1 LALKLHPDT
10 ERVFVISGTIDRDRR
25 FESVARQALRA
36 LEDKIAVHYLTD
48 LPLDELVVRTR
59 TLPQRSI
66 VLYVWQQSQT
76 VDGRLLESADVLA
89 AIAPSTHVPIYGMSA
104 ANIGTGMI
112 GGHVF
117 TLEGI
122 GARAAEITL
131 RILDGDRAADI
142 PVEGAPTVLMF
153 DWRQLERWGIQED
166 RLPPGSLFQFREP
179 SFWRQYRWFIVGAL
193 AVGLIQAALIAG
205 LLIQRSRRRRA
216 ELEAQMQQRE
226 LTHLARLAMLG
237 ELTGTLAHQLR
248 QPLTAI
254 MASAQAARRFL
265 ARQPVLQNEL
275 QECLEAIIQADDHA
289 ASVIQST
296 QGLLKKRIA
305 PRQPVDLNTVVHDA
319 TRVVGSDLALRPIGI
334 TSALT
339 PDLPAVLGQRVELQQ
354 VVLNLI
360 LNACDAMKGL
370 GPERRTV
377 TVSTELTQTGAV
389 QVSVAD
395 QGTGIPLD
403 SVARIF
409 EPFFT
414 LKEQGLGLGLTI
426 CRTIITAHGGQ
437 IWATPNTDVGATFSF
452 TLPPDPTSR
461 RRVRARAGAPNS
473 DDVAAAVE

>member
-1 LALKLHPDT
+1 MLAGRDSTPAGPHAAWLAVLVAALCFSPL
-10 ERVFVISGTIDRDRR
+10 FVPAPASSQSESPAFDRSFQSALQSASRGPVEYFAEN
-25 FESVARQALRA
+25 FETNR
-36 LEDKIAVHYLTD
+36 
-48 LPLDELVVRTR
+48 
-59 TLPQRSI
+59 
-66 VLYVWQQSQT
+66 
-76 VDGRLLESADVLA
+76 
-89 AIAPSTHVPIYGMSA
+89 
-104 ANIGTGMI
+104 NIGTGMI
-112 GGHVF
+112 GGRVF

-122 GARAAEITL
+122 AARAAEM
-131 RILDGDRAADI
+131 
-142 PVEGAPTVLMF
+142 LMF
-153 DWRQLERWGIQED
+153 DWRQLQSRGIPED

-179 SFWRQYRWFIVGAL
+179 SLWTQYRWYIVGAV
-193 AVGLIQAALIAG
+193 AVGLVQAALIAG

-226 LTHLARLAMLG
+226 LMHLARIAMLG

-289 ASVIQST
+289 AKVIQST

-305 PRQPVDLNTVVHDA
+305 PRQPVDLNGVVHDA
-319 TRVVGSDLALRPIGI
+319 TRLVGSELALRSIAI
-334 TSALT
+334 ATALASR
-339 PDLPAVLGQRVELQQ
+339 LPAVLGQRVELQQ

-377 TVSTELTQTGAV
+377 TVSTQITQTGAV

-395 QGTGIPLD
+395 QGTGIPPA

-409 EPFFT
+409 DPFFT

-452 TLPPDPTSR
+452 SLPPDPTSR
-461 RRVRARAGAPNS
+461 RRVPARAGAPNS